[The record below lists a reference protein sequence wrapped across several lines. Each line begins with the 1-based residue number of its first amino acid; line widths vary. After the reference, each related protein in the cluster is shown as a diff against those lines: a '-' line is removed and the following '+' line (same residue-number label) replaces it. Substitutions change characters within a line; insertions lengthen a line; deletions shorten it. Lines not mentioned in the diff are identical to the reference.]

1 MDDIPE
7 GLEDLLNSIRGE
19 GKPSGSSAIVVVPK
33 AEKKE
38 SDSVDNEDI
47 DPAILRLLGLGDVF
61 DIDYDTYKT
70 LLRERMAAGRMPD
83 SKIPTEEVE
92 LLTDEFK
99 RVKSKTGRF
108 KVKGQKIKKESFV
121 GKKKPAVAKSI
132 KALPGRVTP
141 KDTVDAEVITPDSK
155 EPIDE
160 ALGQLALK
168 LNKVDDNIKKIVN
181 TTIEQQKEE
190 KETQDDERIEV
201 DKEKKRAKEKKRE
214 SAGLTKTVSG
224 VVGKAMAPAKATFDF
239 LNGFFK
245 KFLFATIVAEIIRFL
260 KSPIEYFRPI
270 VEWINGTIT
279 TINEKVEGVIKSA
292 LDPVNKAIEGFNGQL
307 EGVENTVNGII
318 NNVPGLNRIV
328 PPLDLGRIPVIPTE
342 KIIEKVTIP
351 QIPYPA
357 EGSAASQQSGG
368 DMMRGFAGMLS
379 GFFGTPQTTSAAPA
393 QASQANFSGS
403 NNQEKAM
410 NYFMS
415 QGLTKEQ
422 AAGIVGNLMQE
433 STSKIDPM
441 AINATGHRGIAQW
454 DKNRWS
460 RFEKWAKSQGLDV
473 NTIDAQLQWVMH
485 ELRTGSGGL
494 SMKTLQGAS
503 TAKDAAALFNDR
515 FERSGEKPGD
525 PGYDARIRNAQQLMN
540 SSLSPSSSQ
549 PRIKPNS
556 QASVPGPPST
566 STRVAS
572 ALPINLASGANAQPA
587 GSATPNQKQVPIFS
601 ARGNNPYAMATA
613 GTYNLLGALG

>member
-19 GKPSGSSAIVVVPK
+19 SKPSGSSAIVVVPK

-38 SDSVDNEDI
+38 SDSVENEDI
-47 DPAILRLLGLGDVF
+47 DPAILRLLGLGDIF

-83 SKIPTEEVE
+83 SKIPTAEVE

-141 KDTVDAEVITPDSK
+141 KDTVDAEVITPDGK

-160 ALGQLALK
+160 VLGQLALK
-168 LNKVDDNIKKIVN
+168 LNKVDDNVKKIVN

-190 KETQDDERIEV
+190 KETQDDERIEE

-214 SAGLTKTVSG
+214 STGLTKTVSS

-270 VEWINGTIT
+270 VEWINSTIT
-279 TINEKVEGVIKSA
+279 TINKKVEGVIKSA

-318 NNVPGLNRIV
+318 NNVPGLNRVV

-342 KIIEKVTIP
+342 KIIEKVNIP

-379 GFFGTPQTTSAAPA
+379 GFL
-393 QASQANFSGS
+393 
-403 NNQEKAM
+403 EH
-410 NYFMS
+410 
-415 QGLTKEQ
+415 L
-422 AAGIVGNLMQE
+422 
-433 STSKIDPM
+433 
-441 AINATGHRGIAQW
+441 R
-454 DKNRWS
+454 
-460 RFEKWAKSQGLDV
+460 
-473 NTIDAQLQWVMH
+473 QL
-485 ELRTGSGGL
+485 
-494 SMKTLQGAS
+494 LQH
-503 TAKDAAALFNDR
+503 L
-515 FERSGEKPGD
+515 
-525 PGYDARIRNAQQLMN
+525 L
-540 SSLSPSSSQ
+540 
-549 PRIKPNS
+549 
-556 QASVPGPPST
+556 
-566 STRVAS
+566 
-572 ALPINLASGANAQPA
+572 
-587 GSATPNQKQVPIFS
+587 KQVKQTSVVAIIK
-601 ARGNNPYAMATA
+601 RRQ
-613 GTYNLLGALG
+613 